1 MKSTSKHERKKLNT
15 GPKPGPGPAGG
26 GNPPT
31 EWHPGDDLDPAN
43 GVPWATDSQYPGF
56 FFYFSDDEE
65 EIIKTLTE
73 KLGRNNPYSPAGN
86 DDDSGQADYFNFQP
100 RDILGLALVPE
111 NTTEESQITVDFLDE
126 ERIALIHAEGEERLK
141 KGLPLHKNPPVHKFS
156 KVSQATVPQSGN
168 NREEHFSRKYPGQLM
183 LVILVSDAKNIH
195 ADADLELTE
204 DLARTNAN
212 PEASNR
218 SLKMVDHAE
227 RVQDAFGTESK
238 MRIVDRNTGEAY
250 NPDKMTLSEL
260 DPEHPVWIQ
269 CFDYLCGNH
278 VKHPGVRTKIF
289 NLATGRVS
297 GRNIAVTDKT
307 KYHDLDELGWET
319 AIQRDPKTK
328 AIEEGHKRKPWFEH
342 FDEDRNSLV
351 IAKNCSGTHWDS
363 GIYPFIEKYVNDVS
377 FRKLFDDKDI
387 KFLDFHATCSKPNSE
402 KKVKGSHEEITNSAL
417 AANKVL
423 RALKKYFPKI
433 PLIRL
438 IAFPK
443 QWKTVDRCVVN
454 ILELEKKME
463 KEERQKAARRDIN

>member
-1 MKSTSKHERKKLNT
+1 MKNKKT
-15 GPKPGPGPAGG
+15 
-26 GNPPT
+26 
-31 EWHPGDDLDPAN
+31 WHPSDDLDPTN
-43 GVPWATDSQYPGF
+43 GVRWKADPQYPGF
-56 FFYFSDDEE
+56 FFLKDTQDVV
-65 EIIKTLTE
+65 IDTLVN

-168 NREEHFSRKYPGQLM
+168 NREEHFSRKYPDQLM
-183 LVILVSDAKNIH
+183 LVILVGDAKNIH
-195 ADADLELTE
+195 DDADLELTE

-363 GIYPFIEKYVNDVS
+363 GIYPFMEKYVNDVS
-377 FRKLFDDKDI
+377 FRKLFDDKGI

-402 KKVKGSHEEITNSAL
+402 KKVKGSHEEITESAL
-417 AANKVL
+417 AALKVL
-423 RALKKYFPKI
+423 RALKKKYPKI

-443 QWKTVDRCVVN
+443 QWKTVDRYVVN
-454 ILELEKKME
+454 ILKLEQERKKI
-463 KEERQKAARRDIN
+463 EEQKPVRPDLN